1 VLSKV
6 IVWFCKSYLKLLHA
20 FVCVISSYC
29 MVLCVLSKVIA
40 WFCVCYLK
48 LLHAFVCVI

>member
-1 VLSKV
+1 
-6 IVWFCKSYLKLLHA
+6 
-20 FVCVISSYC
+20 
-29 MVLCVLSKVIA
+29 LCVLSKVIA